1 MQTENR
7 VEVSNKEQNKKYYK
21 TPKSETAFSLI
32 WTPIREYG
40 IFILPLLLAYLLL
53 YFVVFE
59 GGGKEDGNTAVYII
73 VGVSI
78 IVVTV
83 AALILR
89 NFLRKWRFEKCAN
102 LEVSV
107 YKGNKW
113 FCPLCKNQNNLLAPC
128 QKCGVY
134 PNLKRVNKEAPADLN
149 NYKGRKG
156 KDYDEY
162 KPQFEM
168 DD

>member
-1 MQTENR
+1 MQTQNR

-83 AALILR
+83 AALVLR

-134 PNLKRVNKEAPADLN
+134 PNLKRVNKEAPADFK

>member
-1 MQTENR
+1 MQPDNR
-7 VEVSNKEQNKKYYK
+7 VEVSNKETYKKYYK
-21 TPKSETAFSLI
+21 TPKNETAFSLI

-113 FCPLCKNQNNLLAPC
+113 FCPLCKNQNNLLSHC
-128 QKCGVY
+128 VRCGVY
-134 PNLKRVNKEAPADLN
+134 PNLKKVNKEAPSDIK

-156 KDYDEY
+156 KAYDEY